1 MSEGERARQPDLR
14 TVRTYV
20 RREGRMTRA
29 QRRALETLWPRY
41 GLEPGEGLLDLA
53 AAFGRH
59 APRAL
64 EIGFGMGDA
73 LLEMASAR
81 PGWDF
86 LGVEVYRPGAGSL
99 IRRAH
104 ALGLGNIR
112 VVLGDAVLLLER
124 HLPPASLDAVYVF
137 FPDPWPKKRHHKRRL
152 VQPAFAARVARVLK
166 PGGVLHLATDWEPYA
181 EHMLAVMEAAPGFRN
196 LAGPGRYLE
205 GRGDRPETKFERRG
219 RALGHPVRDLLYVRE
234 AGDEGR
240 ETGRKMGGG

>member
-1 MSEGERARQPDLR
+1 MEREHGRPPAAP
-14 TVRTYV
+14 VRTYV

-41 GLEPGEGLLDLA
+41 GVEPGEGVLDLDA
-53 AAFGRH
+53 VFGRH
-59 APRAL
+59 APHAL

-73 LLEMASAR
+73 LLEMAAAR

-104 ALGLGNIR
+104 EQGLTNIR
-112 VVLGDAVLLLER
+112 VVLGDAVELLER
-124 HLPPASLDAVYVF
+124 HLPPASLDAVYAF

-152 VQPAFAARVARVLK
+152 VQPAFAARVARVLR

-196 LAGPGRYLE
+196 AAGPGRYLE
-205 GRGDRPETKFERRG
+205 GRGERPETKFERRG

-234 AGDEGR
+234 AGDGKR
-240 ETGRKMGGG
+240 ETGGGR